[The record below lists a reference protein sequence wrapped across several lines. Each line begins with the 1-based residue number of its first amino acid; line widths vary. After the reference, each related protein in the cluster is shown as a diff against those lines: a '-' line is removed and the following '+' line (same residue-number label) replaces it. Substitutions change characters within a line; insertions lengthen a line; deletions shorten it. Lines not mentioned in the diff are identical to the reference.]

1 MKTKVSYFKTQWWRL
16 LIALFCLVMA
26 CVYALKPASEV
37 LTVEALDEVM
47 TNIFTASLHF
57 IGFVIWSFIS
67 FISFNDDRIKLLEAE
82 KERNDAMYELVQEL
96 LEANKVDRQ
105 YADHLNR
112 KIESFITDY
121 KKKEKQK

>member
-1 MKTKVSYFKTQWWRL
+1 MVSYWKTQWWRL
-16 LIALFCLVMA
+16 LIALFCFVMA
-26 CVYALKPASEV
+26 CIYALKPAPEV

-47 TNIFTASLHF
+47 ANMVTASIHF
-57 IGFVIWSFIS
+57 IGFVTWSLSSFIKHNQDC
-67 FISFNDDRIKLLEAE
+67 IELLEKKAE
-82 KERNDAMYELVQEL
+82 KYDAMYDLAQEL
-96 LEANKVDRQ
+96 LEANKADKQ

>member
-1 MKTKVSYFKTQWWRL
+1 MVSYIKTQWWKL
-16 LIALFCLVMA
+16 LIALFCLVMS
-26 CVYALKPASEV
+26 CIYALKPAPEV

-47 TNIFTASLHF
+47 TNALTAGLHF
-57 IGFVIWSFIS
+57 TGFVIWSFIS
-67 FISFNDDRIKLLEAE
+67 FINHNQNRIELLEEKAE
-82 KERNDAMYELVQEL
+82 KYDAMYDLAQEL
-96 LEANKVDRQ
+96 LEANKEDRQ